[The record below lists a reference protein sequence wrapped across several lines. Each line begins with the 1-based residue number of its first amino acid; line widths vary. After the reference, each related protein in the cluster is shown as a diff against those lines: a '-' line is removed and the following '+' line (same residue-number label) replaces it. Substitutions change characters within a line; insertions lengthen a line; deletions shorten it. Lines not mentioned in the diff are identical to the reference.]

1 SFDYLEDQKI
11 IPLHAGKT
19 LQWRKV

>member
-1 SFDYLEDQKI
+1 SFDYLDNQKI

>member
-1 SFDYLEDQKI
+1 DYLDNQKI